1 MSRSYGHKILLTLQK
16 ADGDRLG
23 VKLGRLC
30 VEANLPAS
38 YVAKALE
45 VSRISLYNWFKG
57 KGIREEKRKVIEVF
71 MDLVNEDMKN
81 GTLPAAN
88 VVSAKLYI
96 ESMIG
101 VPI

>member
-1 MSRSYGHKILLTLQK
+1 MARSYSHQFLLSLQK

-45 VSRISLYNWFKG
+45 TSRISVYNWFRG
-57 KGIREEKRKVIEVF
+57 GGIREDKRKVIEVF
-71 MDLVNEDMKN
+71 MDLVQEDMKN
-81 GTLPAAN
+81 GVLPATN
-88 VVSAKLYI
+88 VITAKLYI

-101 VPI
+101 VKI

>member
-1 MSRSYGHKILLTLQK
+1 MSRSYSHGVLLALQQ

-23 VKLGRLC
+23 VRLGRLC

-45 VSRISLYNWFKG
+45 TSRISLYTWFKG
-57 KGIREEKRKVIEVF
+57 KGIREDKRKIIEVF
-71 MDLVNEDMKN
+71 MDLVKQDMKT
-81 GTLPAAN
+81 GVLPAAN
-88 VVSAKLYI
+88 TLAAKFYI

-101 VPI
+101 VKI

>member
-1 MSRSYGHKILLTLQK
+1 MSRSYSHRFLLALQQ

-23 VKLGRLC
+23 VRLGRLC

-45 VSRISLYNWFKG
+45 TSRISLYNWFRG
-57 KGIREEKRKVIEVF
+57 KGIREDKRKIIEVF
-71 MDLVNEDMKN
+71 IDLVQQDMKAKI
-81 GTLPAAN
+81 LPAKN
-88 VVSAKLYI
+88 IIEAKFYI

-101 VPI
+101 VKI

>member
-1 MSRSYGHKILLTLQK
+1 MSRSYSHKILLHLHK
-16 ADGDRLG
+16 ADPTRLG

-30 VEANLPAS
+30 VEANLPAA

-57 KGIREEKRKVIEVF
+57 KGIREEKRKVVEVF

-81 GTLPAAN
+81 GTLPATN
-88 VVSAKLYI
+88 VITAKLYI

-101 VPI
+101 VKI

>member
-1 MSRSYGHKILLTLQK
+1 MSRSYGSKILLALQK

-23 VKLGRLC
+23 VQLGRLC

>member
-1 MSRSYGHKILLTLQK
+1 MSRSYSHKFLLALQQ

-23 VKLGRLC
+23 VRLGRLC

-45 VSRISLYNWFKG
+45 TSRISLYNWFKG
-57 KGIREEKRKVIEVF
+57 KGIREDKRKIIEVF
-71 MDLVNEDMKN
+71 MDLVQADMKT
-81 GTLPAAN
+81 GVLPAPNMFA
-88 VVSAKLYI
+88 AKLYI

-101 VPI
+101 VKI

>member
-1 MSRSYGHKILLTLQK
+1 MPRSYSHRFLLALQH
-16 ADGDRLG
+16 ADGERLG

-45 VSRISLYNWFKG
+45 TSRISLYNWFKG
-57 KGIREEKRKVIEVF
+57 KGIREDKRRIIEVF
-71 MDLVNEDMKN
+71 MDLVEQDMKS
-81 GTLPAAN
+81 GVLPATNNLA
-88 VVSAKLYI
+88 AKFYI

-101 VPI
+101 VKI